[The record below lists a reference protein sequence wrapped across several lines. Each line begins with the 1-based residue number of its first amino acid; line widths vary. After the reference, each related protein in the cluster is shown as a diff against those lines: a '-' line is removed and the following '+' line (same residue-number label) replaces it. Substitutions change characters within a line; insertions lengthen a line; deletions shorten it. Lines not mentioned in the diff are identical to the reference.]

1 MAYFQKI
8 IEMNHIHKY
17 DKNGKRICCSLEEK
31 IDLASSPPVLIA
43 SHDDHDE
50 HDGHDHSSHDH
61 ESHDNEHNHE
71 DYGKTPAI
79 ISFLLLMLGLAL
91 DHLIPNEFF
100 EGYIRL
106 AWYIAAY
113 LPVAY
118 AVIRE
123 AIEALAKGEIFT
135 EFFLM
140 SIATIG
146 AFLIGEYPEG
156 VAVMLFY
163 AVGELFQSSAV
174 KRAKNNITALLDVR
188 PKIASVFRAN
198 QYATVDP
205 NEVKIGEIIQV
216 KVGEKVPLD
225 GTLQS
230 PKATVDTAAIT
241 GESKPL
247 VLESGEE
254 ILAGSINL
262 SEVIEIQVSKAFK
275 DSSIS
280 RILELVQN
288 ATAKKAKTELLIRR
302 LAKIYTPIVVH
313 IAIAIC
319 VLPYFFAANYVFSEW
334 LYRALIFLVISCP
347 CALVIS
353 IPLGYFGGLGAAS
366 KNGILFKGATYMD
379 QITEMDTLVMDKTG
393 TVTKG
398 VFEIATISTENDISE
413 EGFMDI
419 LLAVESKS
427 THPIAKAIM
436 KYGDYQKQATDVKEV
451 AGKGL
456 IATVDGKQVLVGNK
470 KLLESYYINTPAA
483 IDTIVETIVLMALD
497 GNYQGY
503 VTVSDQL
510 KDDAQAFVS
519 DLPKY
524 GFKNTVMLSGDK
536 DSITQSIAK
545 ELGIQ
550 TAKGGL
556 LPEDKLNE
564 VELLRAKGHKVLFIG
579 DGVNDAPVLA
589 ASDIGVAMGA
599 MGSDVAIETADII
612 IQDDQPSK
620 VIKGVKISKAT
631 RSIIWQNI
639 YLAFGVKILVLI
651 LGAIG
656 MATMWQAVFAD
667 VGVALLAILNAVR
680 LQRMEY

>member
-1 MAYFQKI
+1 MK
-8 IEMNHIHKY
+8 HIHQY

-31 IDLASSPPVLIA
+31 IDLATSPPVLLTTHEE
-43 SHDDHDE
+43 HDDHHDHHD

-61 ESHDNEHNHE
+61 GSHDDDHNHE
-71 DYGKTPAI
+71 DYGKAPAI
-79 ISFLLLMLGLAL
+79 ISFILLMLGLAF
-91 DHLIPNEFF
+91 DHIIPNEFF
-100 EGYIRL
+100 KDYIRL

-123 AIEALAKGEIFT
+123 AFEALVKGEIFT

-163 AVGELFQSSAV
+163 AVGELFQSAAV
-174 KRAKNNITALLDVR
+174 KKAKNNIKALLDVR
-188 PKIASVFRAN
+188 PKIANVYREN
-198 QYATVDP
+198 QYTIVDP
-205 NEVKIGEIIQV
+205 NEVQIGESVQV
-216 KVGEKVPLD
+216 KVGEKIPLD
-225 GTLQS
+225 GILTS
-230 PKATVDTAAIT
+230 KKATVDTAAIT

-247 VLESGEE
+247 TLDSGKQL
-254 ILAGSINL
+254 LAGSINL
-262 SEVIEIQVSKAFK
+262 SEVIEIKVTKAFE
-275 DSSIS
+275 DSSIF

-302 LAKIYTPIVVH
+302 LAKVYTPSVVY

-319 VLPYFFAANYVFSEW
+319 VLPYFFFDDYVFTEW
-334 LYRALIFLVISCP
+334 LYRALIYLVISCP

-366 KNGILFKGATYMD
+366 KNGILFKGATHMD
-379 QITEMDTLVMDKTG
+379 QIAEMDTLVMDKTG

-398 VFEIATISTENDISE
+398 VFEIATIQTENEVSE
-413 EGFMDI
+413 KGFMDT

-436 KYGDYQKQATDVKEV
+436 KYGEYEKVATDVTEV

-456 IATVDGKQVLVGNK
+456 IAKVDGKQVLVGNK
-470 KLLESYYINTPAA
+470 KLLDSYGVRTPTL
-483 IDTIVETIVLMALD
+483 IDTIVETIVLMAVD
-497 GNYQGY
+497 GHYQGY

-510 KDDAQAFVS
+510 KDDAQSFID

-524 GFKNTVMLSGDK
+524 GFENTVMLSGDK

-564 VELLRAKGHKVLFIG
+564 VEQLKAKGHKVLFIG

-589 ASDIGVAMGA
+589 ASNIAVAMGA

-651 LGAIG
+651 LGAMG

-680 LQRMEY
+680 LQRMEWK

>member
-1 MAYFQKI
+1 MKH
-8 IEMNHIHKY
+8 EHKY
-17 DKNGKRICCSLEEK
+17 DKIGKRICCSLEEK
-31 IDLASSPPVLIA
+31 IDFASSPPEL
-43 SHDDHDE
+43 STSHDE
-50 HDGHDHSSHDH
+50 HDEHDEHAGHDHSSD
-61 ESHDNEHNHE
+61 DEHNHE
-71 DYGKTPAI
+71 DFGKAPAI
-79 ISFLLLMLGLAL
+79 ISCVLLMLGLAL
-91 DHLIPNEFF
+91 DHIIPNEFF
-100 EGYIRL
+100 DGYIRL

-123 AIEALAKGEIFT
+123 AIEALVKGEVFT

-146 AFLIGEYPEG
+146 AFAIGEYPEG

-163 AVGELFQSSAV
+163 AVGELFQSAAV

-188 PKIASVFRAN
+188 PKIASVLRAS

-205 NEVKIGEIIQV
+205 NEVQIGETIQV
-216 KVGEKVPLD
+216 KVGEKIPLD
-225 GTLQS
+225 GTLIS
-230 PKATVDTAAIT
+230 KKATVDTAAIT

-247 VLESGEE
+247 VLEVGENV
-254 ILAGSINL
+254 LAGSIIL
-262 SEVIEIQVSKAFK
+262 SKVIEIEVTKAFK

-302 LAKIYTPIVVH
+302 LAKIYTPIVVY

-319 VLPYFFAANYVFSEW
+319 VLPYFFVADYVFSDW

-379 QITEMDTLVMDKTG
+379 QITEMDALVMDKTG

-398 VFEIATISTENDISE
+398 VFEISTIKTEGNISE
-413 EGFMDI
+413 KEFMDV

-436 KYGDYQKQATDVKEV
+436 KYGEYKKQATNVKEV

-456 IATVDGKQVLVGNK
+456 IATVDGKKVLVGNK
-470 KLLESYYINTPAA
+470 KLLESYNISTPSL
-483 IDTIVETIVLMALD
+483 IDDIVETIVLMAID
-497 GNYQGY
+497 GTYQGY

-510 KDDAQAFVS
+510 KEDALDFVNN
-519 DLPKY
+519 LPKY
-524 GFKNTVMLSGDK
+524 GFTSVVMLSGDK
-536 DSITQSIAK
+536 NSITQTVAK

-550 TAKGGL
+550 NAKGGL

-564 VELLRAKGHKVLFIG
+564 VEQLKSKGHKVLFIG

-589 ASDIGVAMGA
+589 ASDVGVAMGA

-612 IQDDQPSK
+612 IQNDQPSK
-620 VIKGVKISKAT
+620 VIMGIKISKAT
-631 RSIIWQNI
+631 KGIIWQNI
-639 YLAFGVKILVLI
+639 YLAFGVKILVLV
-651 LGAIG
+651 LGSMG

-680 LQRMEY
+680 LQKMSWV